1 MWSSILALDN
11 WKIKPLLSWELS
23 HRNFHGNFEENLK
36 RSCRNLLKRK
46 KKKKPWSQE
55 TGMHLQGLSD
65 DLEFL
70 EAVTC
75 GHEINWHGNI
85 KQRIDVHTSL
95 IHSCWSHFSELNS
108 VPNGEKYSEV
118 EFRQI
123 SLMANLHKIRKWIVL
138 DSFLKPQ

>member
-1 MWSSILALDN
+1 METFMGTLR
-11 WKIKPLLSWELS
+11 KIKKGHVETSW
-23 HRNFHGNFEENLK
+23 
-36 RSCRNLLKRK
+36 KRK
-46 KKKKPWSQE
+46 KQTWSQE

-70 EAVTC
+70 EAATW

-108 VPNGEKYSEV
+108 VPMGKNNLKLSLGKFLWWQTCTKSENGLY
-118 EFRQI
+118 
-123 SLMANLHKIRKWIVL
+123 WIHSWSPSSIKRDIQQNWHL
-138 DSFLKPQ
+138 FSS

>member
-1 MWSSILALDN
+1 METFMGTLR
-11 WKIKPLLSWELS
+11 KIEKGHVETSW
-23 HRNFHGNFEENLK
+23 
-36 RSCRNLLKRK
+36 K
-46 KKKKPWSQE
+46 KKKNKTWSQE

-95 IHSCWSHFSELNS
+95 IHRCWSHFSELNS
-108 VPNGEKYSEV
+108 VPMGKNNLKLSLDKFLWWQTCTKSENGLY
-118 EFRQI
+118 
-123 SLMANLHKIRKWIVL
+123 WIHSWSPSSIKTDIQQNWHL
-138 DSFLKPQ
+138 LSS